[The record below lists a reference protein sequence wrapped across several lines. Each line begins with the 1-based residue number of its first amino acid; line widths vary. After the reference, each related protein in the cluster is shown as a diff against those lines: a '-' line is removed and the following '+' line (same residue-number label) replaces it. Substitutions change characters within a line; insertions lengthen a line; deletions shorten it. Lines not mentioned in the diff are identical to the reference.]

1 MATKLKVVEQ
11 IADIVPA
18 PQIPES
24 ARIDFD
30 PAPTRKQKAGWTADK
45 QRKFIEHLALTGSV
59 GEAAAIAGVSSRSAY
74 RLRNKAGAES
84 FARAWDAALSLCAT
98 RLAAIAFD
106 RALHGRSERFYRDG
120 ELVMERK
127 MPSDYLLTWLLSR
140 LDPLQFGSPTA
151 NACLPYAKTLPLVGT
166 MQLLE
171 TNGIS
176 NYTALQVTFQRRFS
190 KGLTFFRRLSVPIL
204 ANVSHLGDRPH
215 VKDLIGTVKVMLDAY
230 RGGEL
235 DRLLLVNA
243 QFVNTMTQ
251 KPAVEQLLPIEA
263 LVVPDSSATRGAYA
277 QAFAAGPLSR
287 GTVARAR
294 VIRIDESMLTRPGPR
309 VFDALDA
316 LARELAR

>member
-11 IADIVPA
+11 LADIVAA
-18 PQIPES
+18 PQIPEP

-30 PAPTRKQKAGWTADK
+30 PAPTRKQNAGWTADK

-127 MPSDYLLTWLLSR
+127 MPSDYLLTWLLSL

-151 NACLPYAKTLPLVGT
+151 R
-166 MQLLE
+166 
-171 TNGIS
+171 
-176 NYTALQVTFQRRFS
+176 AL
-190 KGLTFFRRLSVPIL
+190 
-204 ANVSHLGDRPH
+204 A
-215 VKDLIGTVKVMLDAY
+215 A
-230 RGGEL
+230 
-235 DRLLLVNA
+235 
-243 QFVNTMTQ
+243 
-251 KPAVEQLLPIEA
+251 
-263 LVVPDSSATRGAYA
+263 ATGNPRE
-277 QAFAAGPLSR
+277 LSR
-287 GTVARAR
+287 QSLPELVASLTDDDCATESGDYL
-294 VIRIDESMLTRPGPR
+294 DERLGEVS
-309 VFDALDA
+309 
-316 LARELAR
+316 